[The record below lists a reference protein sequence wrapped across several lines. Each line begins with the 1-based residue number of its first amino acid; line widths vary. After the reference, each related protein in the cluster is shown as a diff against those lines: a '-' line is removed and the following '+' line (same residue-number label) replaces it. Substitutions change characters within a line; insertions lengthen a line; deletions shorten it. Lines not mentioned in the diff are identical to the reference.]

1 MVQAQQ
7 VPELMLEDGREI
19 EATRGHIPPVARG
32 IEIEPDRR
40 TVGIAH
46 EGAGK
51 IGHPDHHASHGC
63 RVHGMGRPEGPDRRE
78 QGGRGGRRHLG
89 AAARAEGSSQQRALV
104 IEDGDRGGAP
114 PQVHPDRVVEGHG
127 EGP

>member
-1 MVQAQQ
+1 MHIAGNPSHLTVQQR
-7 VPELMLEDGREI
+7 ELIDLAAALGRQRF
-19 EATRGHIPPVARG
+19 APR
-32 IEIEPDRR
+32 
-40 TVGIAH
+40 
-46 EGAGK
+46 
-51 IGHPDHHASHGC
+51 
-63 RVHGMGRPEGPDRRE
+63 
-78 QGGRGGRRHLG
+78 